1 MAPISSKKYK
11 NTKNAS
17 IISGQRIMHY
27 IAHLFNPTLVSIN
40 ILRCCFPNPYKVAF
54 LPLGDTTKG
63 KKKKNTSNDMQ
74 TTNFSIKTSG
84 KVREGKC
91 KTFTF
96 PSVLMEKWIFV

>member
-63 KKKKNTSNDMQ
+63 KKKKKIRAM
-74 TTNFSIKTSG
+74 I
-84 KVREGKC
+84 C
-91 KTFTF
+91 KQPIFQ
-96 PSVLMEKWIFV
+96 LKLAEKLEKENVKHSLFRRF